1 VEATVVSMA
10 VEKVVVLVVAEAV
23 EAAKLELTH
32 LPVLLQQ
39 HQPKL
44 AASKLPI
51 YKNTLTLITLSFL
64 VANKI

>member
-1 VEATVVSMA
+1 MEATVVSMA

-44 AASKLPI
+44 AAM
-51 YKNTLTLITLSFL
+51 
-64 VANKI
+64 ANKI